1 MTDHEAVRRVLGAIA
16 DRLGRVDVTVSS
28 VGRFRRPRNAEGE
41 LPNGERCLR

>member
-16 DRLGRVDVTVSS
+16 DRLGRVDLTVRS
-28 VGRFRRPRNAEGE
+28 VGRFRRPRNAEGA